1 MILQKNPVHFK
12 EIPLF
17 MCLLFPLLSH
27 GGSVHVNENR
37 EVIFV
42 FIGFF
47 FQRRA
52 GASLRAV
59 RGCYRDLIS
68 KPRES
73 SW

>member
-42 FIGFF
+42 FIVFF
-47 FQRRA
+47 FPATCGCFAASGPRLLQRFNF
-52 GASLRAV
+52 
-59 RGCYRDLIS
+59 
-68 KPRES
+68 
-73 SW
+73 